1 MPDTPTTSVCALSI
15 RDLPPPLPRAISTA
29 LGRPSNGFLDM
40 RFQAILSSPIGD
52 EFSHGRFAGAARHEV
67 RIHRV
72 DGDEIGEEGDE
83 FVHCVWLSQVK
94 CEAGFWRICAI
105 RAIRIAGCANAESQY
120 LC

>member
-1 MPDTPTTSVCALSI
+1 MRVEHQGLAAAASAGDQHGIEASVAGI
-15 RDLPPPLPRAISTA
+15 
-29 LGRPSNGFLDM
+29 LDM
-40 RFQAILSSPIGD
+40 RFQAILSSPFGD
-52 EFSHGRFAGAARHEV
+52 EFSHGRFAGAARHQV
-67 RIHRV
+67 GIHRV

>member
-1 MPDTPTTSVCALSI
+1 MRVEHQGLAAAASAGDQHGIEASVTGI
-15 RDLPPPLPRAISTA
+15 
-29 LGRPSNGFLDM
+29 LDM

-52 EFSHGRFAGAARHEV
+52 EFSHGRFAGAARREV

-72 DGDEIGEEGDE
+72 DGDQIGQE
-83 FVHCVWLSQVK
+83 FRTFVSQVK
-94 CEAGFWRICAI
+94 WMPDRICAI